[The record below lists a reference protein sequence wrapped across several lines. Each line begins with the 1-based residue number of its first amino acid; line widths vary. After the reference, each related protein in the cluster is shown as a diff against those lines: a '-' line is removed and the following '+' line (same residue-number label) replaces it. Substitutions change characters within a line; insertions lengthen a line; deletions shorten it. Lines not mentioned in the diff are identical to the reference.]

1 MLHVFS
7 SEFKFAFRRN
17 TGRWPVRPAG
27 FQPAAPVIHMRSLP
41 RQRSETPLGAQ
52 AGMPVFRALP
62 EAGMSNVRLPLT
74 RYLQRRG
81 HAAQIVEQ
89 NFHVA

>member
-1 MLHVFS
+1 MYLAVSLSLLSAGTQAVGLCGQRVF
-7 SEFKFAFRRN
+7 N
-17 TGRWPVRPAG
+17 PLPH
-27 FQPAAPVIHMRSLP
+27 VIHMRSLR

-62 EAGMSNVRLPLT
+62 EARMSNVRLPLT